1 MSSNLLTLER
11 IRRLEEIAFRAWPAL
26 EAENH
31 AGWLRRFNNG
41 YTKRSNSING
51 LDPTAEINSK
61 VIDDLEAPY
70 RARGLLPVWR
80 LTPLTPP
87 ATDRLVNPA
96 QRPTMTRMLQSIA
109 SPVGFA
115 LVEEAGQPLAFA
127 LGVAEGGH
135 LGLFDI
141 LVSPAACR
149 RGLGYAHGCWYRVPP
164 QPKGPAT

>member
-1 MSSNLLTLER
+1 M
-11 IRRLEEIAFRAWPAL
+11 
-26 EAENH
+26 
-31 AGWLRRFNNG
+31 
-41 YTKRSNSING
+41 
-51 LDPTAEINSK
+51 AEINSK
-61 VIDDLEAPY
+61 MIDGLEAPY
-70 RARGLLPVWR
+70 RARGLPPVWR
-80 LTPLTPP
+80 LSPLTPP

-135 LGLFDI
+135 LDLFDI

-149 RGLGYAHGCWYRVPP
+149 RGLVTLTVVGTACRRNPKVRRLDPAPP
-164 QPKGPAT
+164 RHS